1 VLLLKTKFRLVLPGV
16 ISLAVIAAASGR
28 SETVAPKATY
38 LTQTQSAQR
47 GAAREIS
54 FPVAIEWNSRP
65 GVSKYRL
72 QIAADEKFQD
82 VFFDGRVMGSRYL
95 IRDLPAGYYFWRV
108 ASADSSLGNFSTPVR
123 IFISGGVVT
132 PLNLPNR
139 NRRARAR

>member
-1 VLLLKTKFRLVLPGV
+1 MLLLKTKFRLALLTTVSV
-16 ISLAVIAAASGR
+16 TFVAASSGR
-28 SETVAPKATY
+28 SETLAPQAME
-38 LTQTQSAQR
+38 TQTAPT

-54 FPVAIEWNSRP
+54 FPVSIEWNSQPR
-65 GVSKYRL
+65 VTRYRL

-82 VFFDGRVMGSRYL
+82 VFFDGRVTGSRYV
-95 IRDLPAGYYFWRV
+95 IKELPAGYYFWRV

-139 NRRARAR
+139 TRRTRIR

>member
-1 VLLLKTKFRLVLPGV
+1 MLPGIV
-16 ISLAVIAAASGR
+16 SLAVIVASSAG
-28 SETVAPKATY
+28 SETIATQA
-38 LTQTQSAQR
+38 TESGQT

-54 FPVAIEWNSRP
+54 FPVTIAWNSQP

-82 VFFDGRVMGSRYL
+82 VFFDGRVTGSRYV
-95 IRDLPAGYYFWRV
+95 IKDLPAGYYFWRV
-108 ASADSSLGNFSTPVR
+108 ASADSSLGNYSTPVR

-139 NRRARAR
+139 TRRARVR